1 MRVEALPPAALAP
14 LVELLADIRH
24 DLGKYICLE
33 QRFLSSDASLDQRR
47 AALIADVGQTRRS
60 GETVETAMDLLARL
74 RPAQLDGDEDVDFI
88 DAEMGLLSLLWQ
100 ATDPAGVERALA
112 AVQAIARATRSL
124 HGRAL
129 ARVGEGSD
137 G

>member
-1 MRVEALPPAALAP
+1 MRVEALPPAVLAP
-14 LVELLADIRH
+14 LVEVLADIRH
-24 DLGKYICLE
+24 DLGKYICFE
-33 QRFLSSDASLDQRR
+33 QRFLAADAPLDQRR

-60 GETVETAMDLLARL
+60 GERVESAMDLWARM

-88 DAEMGLLSLLWQ
+88 DAEMGLLSQLWQ
-100 ATDPAGVERALA
+100 ATDPSDVERALA
-112 AVQAIARATRSL
+112 AAQAIARATRSL

-129 ARVGEGSD
+129 AQAGEGSD